1 MSQTLL
7 LVDFENVHQV
17 DLDQLDENSH
27 VIIFVGSNQKNI
39 PIELVM
45 SAQKLG
51 QRMQWQRIEG
61 NGSNALDFYIACQL
75 GRVIEKSPGMH
86 CIILSKDKGFD
97 PLLRYLNQNGLKCE
111 RIESLSKPEPA
122 PVTPTKAATPAKTA
136 TPAKVKDANFQR
148 VFELLRKTEDKVRPR
163 KHSTL
168 SRHIS
173 AIFRNNIAQ
182 EDVDE
187 IIGMLLRKKMIYE
200 SNDTIT
206 YLF

>member
-39 PIELVM
+39 PIELVI

-51 QRMQWQRIEG
+51 HRMEWQRIEG

-75 GRVIEKSPGMH
+75 GRVIEKSPNMH

-97 PLLRYLNQNGLKCE
+97 PLLRHLNQNGLKCE
-111 RIESLSKPEPA
+111 RIESLSKPEPKPA
-122 PVTPTKAATPAKTA
+122 QTTKPAKI
-136 TPAKVKDANFQR
+136 AKTENANYQR
-148 VFELLRKTEDKVRPR
+148 VFELLRKAEDKARPR
-163 KHSTL
+163 KRSTL
-168 SRHIS
+168 SKHIS
-173 AIFRNNIAQ
+173 AMFQRNIAQ
-182 EDVDE
+182 SDVDN
-187 IIGMLLRKKMIYE
+187 IINMLLSKKMISE
-200 SNDTIT
+200 SNNTIT